1 MTSDDDMAQHG
12 FQGNKVDAV
21 IADTRAG
28 TLTRPAHQSTSRER
42 TGVVDREMVGATA
55 FRRWWSWTI
64 TASRSQRQFWSSR
77 KEEPRGEPDPAAA
90 QVRTVHAKVRLVG
103 LVQWRFPLTAPLM
116 KQAQRMQ
123 VSPGPQVPFA
133 ALPTKWVCLAGN
145 RGDPPSPWMAQ
156 ERLTIH

>member
-21 IADTRAG
+21 IADIRAG

-55 FRRWWSWTI
+55 FRRWWPWTI
-64 TASRSQRQFWSSR
+64 TASRSQRQFWSSHR
-77 KEEPRGEPDPAAA
+77 EGPRGEPDPAAA

-103 LVQWRFPLTAPLM
+103 LVQWRFPLPHPDRKST
-116 KQAQRMQ
+116 
-123 VSPGPQVPFA
+123 
-133 ALPTKWVCLAGN
+133 
-145 RGDPPSPWMAQ
+145 
-156 ERLTIH
+156 RLNSS